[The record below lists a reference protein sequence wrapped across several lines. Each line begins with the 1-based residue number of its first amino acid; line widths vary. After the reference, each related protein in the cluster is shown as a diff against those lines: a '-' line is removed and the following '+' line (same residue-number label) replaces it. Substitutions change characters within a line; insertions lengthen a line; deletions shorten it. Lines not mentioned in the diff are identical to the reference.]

1 MPYSP
6 SLKCCVSINNTIF
19 MWQWA
24 CHLNE
29 GLSPELPLIF
39 LWLPLTSTVQKLPIG
54 ITVLAA
60 LFAQRSHL
68 LLLPNLLVLTLLNFL
83 FASSFTSCYSHP
95 RTPKKKKK
103 KGSAWNVHW
112 DLIHI
117 LYQFPDHKTPY
128 WQRQCSM
135 IMPKRVPF
143 TLCLK

>member
-103 KGSAWNVHW
+103 RVQLEMYIEISSIFCTNFQTIKL
-112 DLIHI
+112 LIGRDSV
-117 LYQFPDHKTPY
+117 L
-128 WQRQCSM
+128 W
-135 IMPKRVPF
+135 
-143 TLCLK
+143 